1 MLYKEDCGGV
11 YVYRI
16 KKEKYI
22 HICIY
27 IYKKGFVDLVLDYT
41 TARGG
46 LWEGGIL
53 LSSGLQL
60 KGVRVA
66 WALAGASVHAER
78 VYSESQKVGTWV

>member
-1 MLYKEDCGGV
+1 M
-11 YVYRI
+11 
-16 KKEKYI
+16 
-22 HICIY
+22 
-27 IYKKGFVDLVLDYT
+27 DLVLDYT

-66 WALAGASVHAER
+66 WARAGASVHAER